1 MISPN
6 FHDLLFFRILLFVQN
21 CLMVQESLFCGFLVR
36 LSFHLGKPQV
46 SLEILVKIV
55 CNVFHLGPLQ
65 MPFTSN
71 WGLFERRANLP
82 SFPQVSWE
90 PSLSCQPC
98 MYFCYCY
105 FYSQSQI
112 PIKSGHVGSSFYF
125 GTTYILQLFW
135 VNFTQSGLFSGEN
148 SFLMSS
154 LSLEVSRL
162 EIYNSIQK
170 KTL

>member
-1 MISPN
+1 MISRN

-21 CLMVQESLFCGFLVR
+21 CLMLQESLFCGFLVR

-98 MYFCYCY
+98 ISTIATAIHRAKF
-105 FYSQSQI
+105 QL
-112 PIKSGHVGSSFYF
+112 KVG
-125 GTTYILQLFW
+125 T
-135 VNFTQSGLFSGEN
+135 
-148 SFLMSS
+148 SS
-154 LSLEVSRL
+154 LRFILVYFTAILGQCCLVWSLFFW
-162 EIYNSIQK
+162 
-170 KTL
+170 